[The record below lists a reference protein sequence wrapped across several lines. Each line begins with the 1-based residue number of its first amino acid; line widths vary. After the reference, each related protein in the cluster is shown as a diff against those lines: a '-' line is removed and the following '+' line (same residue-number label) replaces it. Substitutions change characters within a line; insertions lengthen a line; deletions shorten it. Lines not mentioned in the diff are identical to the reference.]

1 MGDPSPPPTTPSEQ
15 QSNNKNNGK
24 PHSSRSDAS
33 EGGGDKQSEAGA
45 GSTTNQEFR
54 QNHPQPQQPSSR
66 QQPPMPH
73 ELTAEWTVRAQ
84 LRFARAGETVRKD
97 FSTNDPINPVR
108 VVYKWSTL
116 DADGTAADGEERHD
130 DKHSDVFKRNSSR
143 SSGYSHETGKG
154 KSRKDCRKEESF
166 RSTTSSTTL
175 YGGADSA
182 FSGSNTSHRKRKTVD
197 PNKTPEPDDDT
208 AAPFYGTRCRSTC
221 NIIVS
226 AVADFL
232 PPPGLNIDEVD
243 DNEVAR
249 HMSRSLIR
257 EEEPDPFVF
266 NTTACYTVLPEKSFD
281 EDSYTRSQKSKTY
294 PGSGRILNLR
304 DAICQTSDTETR
316 YFEEYEHRRYKASH
330 SPLERRDSR
339 RHYDQRRATTEAL
352 MQQPHSYGSDVN
364 EGNTLR
370 PSYMPSSPSPA
381 FKSTSMP
388 RIPSIEGED
397 VSAGPSSHA
406 MGSLPAFMASNKTV
420 QSATEGQKKPRTVHI
435 DVYCTG
441 SEDEDHADAES
452 SSESEDNRRHDQESN
467 STFQTVLDNEQMRL
481 RHQRITGGSLP
492 RRLGGQQQQQQKVSN
507 AGAQPGASTH
517 IGGDLHLGHGITTS
531 NTTDEVNES
540 KQLLF
545 RKHIGDQRAIKLA
558 NLRQKYLRQSSDDA
572 LSMGYPSS
580 TRSTVRD
587 NTCSSLSSVL
597 AGHDVVDTPTWKET
611 DDNEDYSLTKS
622 DSFEY
627 ENAMDRL
634 RIRQMER
641 LWSRSHSKEDEP
653 TQQQVQAGQYLQTHP
668 GGGLHHLQTI
678 SEVNTNTP
686 QRVSPFRGGS
696 RLQRD
701 DTLPSESE
709 FFSETDQSYGPYVAA
724 GNTEQRNVSPIITT
738 TSPTAGF
745 HQTQHF
751 SKSRPGFLQ
760 FFGPQNRTSPQPQP
774 LSAPVEGSLLYP
786 NYLPGLQRWKSETR
800 ENLSASPVPTP
811 TERSR
816 HSTPQP
822 AASPV
827 FLRCGSEAPPATTS
841 ASTFP
846 TTTPTPVRRFD
857 MFQPYRQ
864 SPAASDASSAKPPAG
879 YSSEYLDKASKFG
892 KVVPARK
899 PGHHVG
905 PTKNPNCSCES
916 CQRWLAER
924 FQVRGRAFSLGESA
938 MLRRVKK

>member
-1 MGDPSPPPTTPSEQ
+1 MGDHTPQPPPPPDNK
-15 QSNNKNNGK
+15 SNNA
-24 PHSSRSDAS
+24 D
-33 EGGGDKQSEAGA
+33 DKQSEAGA

-54 QNHPQPQQPSSR
+54 QNHPQPQQVR
-66 QQPPMPH
+66 PPMPH

-116 DADGTAADGEERHD
+116 DEDGNAMDEGQN

-143 SSGYSHETGKG
+143 SSGYSHDPGKE
-154 KSRKDCRKEESF
+154 KSRNGCRKEESF
-166 RSTTSSTTL
+166 RSTASSTTC

-182 FSGSNTSHRKRKTVD
+182 FSGSNTSNRKRKSD
-197 PNKTPEPDDDT
+197 PNKTQEDGEDDT
-208 AAPFYGTRCRSTC
+208 ATSTPYYGTRCRSTC

-232 PPPGLNIDEVD
+232 PPPGHNIDEVD

-266 NTTACYTVLPEKSFD
+266 NTTACYTVVPEKSFE
-281 EDSYTRSQKSKTY
+281 EDPYSQTPRSQTY
-294 PGSGRILNLR
+294 SMPGKILNLR

-316 YFEEYEHRRYKASH
+316 YFEEYEHRRYKQSL
-330 SPLERRDSR
+330 SPMDRRDSR
-339 RHYDQRRATTEAL
+339 RAYDQRRATTEAL
-352 MQQPHSYGSDVN
+352 LHPHGSGVN
-364 EGNTLR
+364 EGNTFR
-370 PSYMPSSPSPA
+370 PSYMPSSPTPA
-381 FKSTSMP
+381 FKSASMP

-397 VSAGPSSHA
+397 VSMGGPSSHA
-406 MGSLPAFMASNKTV
+406 LGSLPAFMASNKTV
-420 QSATEGQKKPRTVHI
+420 QSATDGQKKPRTVHI

-481 RHQRITGGSLP
+481 RHQRMTGGAMP
-492 RRLGGQQQQQQKVSN
+492 RRLGGGATVGGQQKQSPGAQHQQQQTSSESQTFLGS
-507 AGAQPGASTH
+507 
-517 IGGDLHLGHGITTS
+517 DLQLGQGITKSSTA
-531 NTTDEVNES
+531 DEVNES

-587 NTCSSLSSVL
+587 NTCSSVSSVL
-597 AGHDVVDTPTWKET
+597 AGHDVVDAASTWKET

-641 LWSRSHSKEDEP
+641 LWSRSHSKEEEP
-653 TQQQVQAGQYLQTHP
+653 NQGQGQHHHQPHNQP
-668 GGGLHHLQTI
+668 GAMHHLQTI
-678 SEVNTNTP
+678 SEVNTP
-686 QRVSPFRGGS
+686 HRISSFGAGGA

-709 FFSETDQSYGPYVAA
+709 FYSETDQSYGAPAQEPMRS
-724 GNTEQRNVSPIITT
+724 NMSPIITT
-738 TSPTAGF
+738 SPTQGF

-751 SKSRPGFLQ
+751 SRNRPGFLH
-760 FFGPQNRTSPQPQP
+760 FFGPQNQPNPTEQP

-786 NYLPGLQRWKSETR
+786 NYQAGLQRWKSETR
-800 ENLSASPVPTP
+800 ENLSASPGPTP

-822 AASPV
+822 AVSPV
-827 FLRCGSEAPPATTS
+827 FLRGGSEAPPATTS
-841 ASTFP
+841 ATTFP
-846 TTTPTPVRRFD
+846 TTTPTPVRRLD
-857 MFQPYRQ
+857 MFQSTYRQ
-864 SPAASDASSAKPPAG
+864 SPAASDASSALPPAG

-916 CQRWLAER
+916 CQRWMAER
-924 FQVRGRAFSLGESA
+924 FQVRGRAFSLGEST
-938 MLRRVKK
+938 MLKRVKK